1 MTDQKLTLYHY
12 RTCPFCI
19 KVEKFLDKKG
29 LTLPIIY
36 IDEDSKSF
44 EMLYQKTG
52 SVQAPCL
59 QIGDEFM
66 RESDDIIDFLGT
78 NS

>member
-1 MTDQKLTLYHY
+1 MTNQKLTLYHY

-19 KVEKFLDKKG
+19 KVEQFLDEKALKV
-29 LTLPIIY
+29 PIIY
-36 IDEDSKSF
+36 IDEDSKAF
-44 EMLYQKTG
+44 EMLYEKTG

-66 RESDDIIDFLGT
+66 RESDDIIVFLGA